1 MANAGRYTAL
11 EPNGMQPVTST
22 RTVHRNEDDNS
33 AVPQPK
39 RMLRAVSVWL
49 FSFVAGCCVLGLT
62 SQSGCSA
69 GGAEPP
75 AAMNL
80 EPAKLVVST
89 FLQAIKRGDEQ
100 AALAM
105 LTDVARAKTQ
115 ELGLSVAPPVKDTAT
130 YSIGACEAVGDADDI
145 VHVATAWTDTDE
157 DGFTTTD
164 NVIWVCR
171 LDPEGWRV
179 VGMAMRIFQDLPP
192 LLLDFEDPEDMLAK
206 QRMVA
211 GEITRRAKLAAE
223 QPAGPQPTARTAD
236 GTGERVVE

>member
-1 MANAGRYTAL
+1 
-11 EPNGMQPVTST
+11 MQPVTST
-22 RTVHRNEDDNS
+22 RNVRRTEDEIS
-33 AVPQPK
+33 AVPRQR

-49 FSFVAGCCVLGLT
+49 FSFIAGCCVLGLT
-62 SQSGCSA
+62 SQSGCAA

-75 AAMNL
+75 AAVNL
-80 EPAKLVVST
+80 EPAKIVVST
-89 FLQAIKRGDEQ
+89 FLQAIKRGDEP

-130 YSIGACEAVGDADDI
+130 YRIGDCEAVGGADDL
-145 VHVATAWTDTDE
+145 VHVATTWTDTDE
-157 DGFTTTD
+157 DGFTTND

-171 LDPEGWRV
+171 LDPAGWRV

-206 QRMVA
+206 QQMVA
-211 GEITRRAKLAAE
+211 NEITRRAKLAAQ
-223 QPAGPQPTARTAD
+223 QPADTQPTARTAD
-236 GTGERVVE
+236 GAGGRVVE